1 MSRLTKYMRE
11 QELQNRIRVT
21 LSEYGVVFRTNAGK
35 YWQGKRVWCEQFGE
49 YVLKD
54 IRPVAGLPEG
64 FSDTLFIGQ
73 DKVAFIEIKTPRGR
87 VRPAQENFINVM
99 RSYGHRAG
107 IARSVEDA
115 VRIVTDDKY
124 KEIERKD

>member
-1 MSRLTKYMRE
+1 MRE
-11 QELQNRIRVT
+11 QELQNLIRLK

-35 YWQGKRVWCEQFGE
+35 FWQGKRVWSNEFQQ
-49 YVLKD
+49 YV
-54 IRPVAGLPEG
+54 IVEPRSVIGLPEG
-64 FSDTLFIGQ
+64 FSDTLFVGK

-87 VRPAQENFINVM
+87 VRDQQKNFIEVM

-124 KEIERKD
+124 EGT